1 MISRT
6 VRIQLAIFL
15 IISFFGVAYTGFNY
29 VGIHSVGPVHFS
41 PSPYTV
47 KMYLADSGG
56 IYETAPVTYRG
67 VQVGTVGSLHLSG
80 TGVEVDL
87 KINHNVRIPVDT
99 LAQVAD
105 LSAVGEQYV
114 NLTPQTDDGP
124 YMAGPT
130 AFIPASNTSI
140 PVSDAVLLQ
149 NLDDLVNSVDKKNLT
164 TVITELAAATD
175 GTGPDLQ
182 RLIDSG
188 DALLASA
195 QAALPQTLK
204 LVDDGKTVLDTQE
217 QVAGDLKTFSHNLNL
232 LTQQLDVSDPAIR
245 SLFDN
250 GVTASKTLQSLLA
263 ANQKDLPTLLSN
275 LVTLGKIGDAR
286 LPGVQEILVLYPFVI
301 SDAYTALDDIPTQGG
316 DVAEFSAALTT
327 AAPACELPGTADS
340 GYQSTTQRNENPSNT
355 STTTP
360 FGLGGGVNLNTL
372 CEAPDQAPNGVNGSA
387 SGTSEARGAPTVP
400 RPAGDTTGEPGG
412 SIGTTTNPDVPNYV
426 SGTGSTSGTGF
437 TENGTAY
444 TLGSQPEMPSDYAGS
459 PLSFLLLSGAEG

>member
-1 MISRT
+1 VISRT

-15 IISFFGVAYTGFNY
+15 IISFFGVAYTGFDY

-87 KINHNVRIPVDT
+87 KINHDIRIPVDT

-114 NLTPQTDDGP
+114 NLSPQSDSGP

-130 AFIPASNTSI
+130 AFIPAANTSI

-149 NLDDLVNSVDKKNLT
+149 NLDDLVNSVDRKNLT

-175 GTGPDLQ
+175 DTGPDLQ

-188 DALLASA
+188 DALLTSA

-204 LVDDGKTVLDTQE
+204 LVDDGKTVLGTQE
-217 QVAGDLKTFSHNLNL
+217 QVAGDLRPFSHNLNL
-232 LTQQLDVSDPAIR
+232 LSQQLDVSDPSIR

-275 LVTLGKIGDAR
+275 LVTLGKIADDR

-301 SDAYTALDDIPTQGG
+301 SDAYTALDDIPSQGG
-316 DVAEFSAALTT
+316 DVAEFSTALTT
-327 AAPACELPGTADS
+327 GSPACNLSDAS
-340 GYQSTTQRNENPSNT
+340 GYQSTVHRNENSASSNT
-355 STTTP
+355 TEP

-372 CEAPDQAPNGVNGSA
+372 CTAPDQAPNGVGGSA

-400 RPAGDTTGEPGG
+400 RPPGDTTGQPGG
-412 SIGTTTNPDVPNYV
+412 SIGTTTDPNVPNYV
-426 SGTGSTSGTGF
+426 SPTGSAGGNGF
-437 TENGTAY
+437 TENGKAY
-444 TLGSQPEMPSDYAGS
+444 TLGSQPEMPSSYAGS